1 MPGRPGQSMPEPVA
15 CLWQAIIVDPGTRLQ
30 LMRAGPPGNPANQS
44 PLDRGWRSRGTTQTS
59 CSLQHA
65 PRIPMPG
72 EQR

>member
-30 LMRAGPPGNPANQS
+30 LMRAGPSGNPAT
-44 PLDRGWRSRGTTQTS
+44 SRPWTGAGGQGGTTQTS
-59 CSLQHA
+59 CSLRHA

-72 EQR
+72 EQ